1 MKIIAPIKC
10 AERKCILA
18 KSHVLLQHFS
28 LFCFQVRLGERGRP
42 TAQILPVNWS
52 LSPSSFFWESKSC
65 RHTEKGEEAIRL
77 IGTKKKRKKGWKEE
91 EEEDPIP
98 RFPKE
103 EKSKVCSYLLGKK
116 KKRGGEDLMGAE
128 GGKGVLFLPLEGE
141 NILFDIRV
149 ALGAFFLSC

>member
-1 MKIIAPIKC
+1 MYSCQIPC
-10 AERKCILA
+10 VSTTFLPF
-18 KSHVLLQHFS
+18 LFS
-28 LFCFQVRLGERGRP
+28 GALRR
-42 TAQILPVNWS
+42 
-52 LSPSSFFWESKSC
+52 
-65 RHTEKGEEAIRL
+65 KGEADCTDSSSQLVSVSLQFLLGKQELSTYGEGGSDKIDWNKKEEA
-77 IGTKKKRKKGWKEE
+77 KGWKEE

-128 GGKGVLFLPLEGE
+128 GGKGFLFLPLEGE

-149 ALGAFFLSC
+149 ALGAFFFLSC

>member
-1 MKIIAPIKC
+1 M
-10 AERKCILA
+10 
-18 KSHVLLQHFS
+18 
-28 LFCFQVRLGERGRP
+28 
-42 TAQILPVNWS
+42 
-52 LSPSSFFWESKSC
+52 
-65 RHTEKGEEAIRL
+65 

-149 ALGAFFLSC
+149 ALRAFFLTF